1 MRPKV
6 RGVAGLLLAG
16 PLCLSMMQGVPAAP
30 AGKGTAPAQVPPA
43 QVPPA
48 QVAPAQVPP
57 VAAAP
62 AAAPAAPS
70 QAAPQAASP
79 TPAAGPTL
87 EQPCGTQA
95 ARFESA
101 KGFKMVITRAGQ
113 VRTTNPLRPLTPEVN
128 EVLQVVIAGKVATA
142 YGPDFA
148 TLRRGGAASG
158 IEAMLGSPIH
168 WEPTLP
174 TFPDPI
180 AIVTEEGTPLAQLTF
195 RACEA
200 PPAVKAPKVP
210 KAEARKKALPAR
222 GAEGRRGP
230 EDAPRILHAP
240 GGDRRVAATSAWR

>member
-1 MRPKV
+1 MKRCA

-16 PLCLSMMQGVPAAP
+16 PLCLSTMQATAAP
-30 AGKGTAPAQVPPA
+30 AGKPAAAVPASAAPPQAA
-43 QVPPA
+43 PA
-48 QVAPAQVPP
+48 QVAPAPAAP
-57 VAAAP
+57 APAAP
-62 AAAPAAPS
+62 AATAPPG

-142 YGPDFA
+142 YGPDFT

-158 IEAMLGSPIH
+158 VEAMLGSPIH

-180 AIVTEEGTPLAQLTF
+180 AIVSEEGTPLAQLTF

-210 KAEARKKALPAR
+210 KAEARKKAPRQAAPKAAAAPKTPPGFSMPQ
-222 GAEGRRGP
+222 GAIAE
-230 EDAPRILHAP
+230 
-240 GGDRRVAATSAWR
+240 

>member
-210 KAEARKKALPAR
+210 KAEARKKAPRHAAPKAAAAPKTPPGFSMPQ
-222 GAEGRRGP
+222 GAIAE
-230 EDAPRILHAP
+230 
-240 GGDRRVAATSAWR
+240 